1 MAKTFS
7 TFDTQALAEAA
18 LLTLEQPLM
27 PKDKNNAL
35 FIGLPRET
43 QSQENRI
50 CLTPESVSVLVN
62 GGNVVWVE
70 AGAGVPSKYTDREY
84 SEAGAKIVYSQEEI
98 YKADI
103 ILKVAPPTLFEIQ
116 LMQEGRTLISALH
129 TAQCTVEF
137 LKSINKKKITAIA
150 FEFIEDKVGSRPVVR
165 AMSEIAGSTVMLIAA
180 EYLSS
185 ANGGKGVIIGGVTG
199 VPPTK
204 VVIIGAGTVAEY
216 AARTAIGMGA
226 EVIVLDNRLYKL
238 RRIKQNLNHQ
248 VHTSTI
254 NSTQLTN
261 ILKEADLVIGALRS
275 DDTQSPCVVTE
286 EMVQGMQPNSVLIDV
301 SIDQGGCFETSE
313 VTSLS
318 KPTFK
323 KYDVIHYCVPNI
335 PSRVARTASNAF
347 SNIFTPT
354 IQAMSNYGGVE
365 GMIFA
370 KEWLMKGVY
379 CYKGSLTHEGIAR
392 KFSTTHKDLKIL
404 MFANLKY
411 RKD

>member
-1 MAKTFS
+1 MAKIAS
-7 TFDTQALAEAA
+7 SPEIQALAEAA
-18 LLTLEQPLM
+18 LMTQEKPLKV
-27 PKDKNNAL
+27 KDKKQPL

-43 QSQENRI
+43 QVQENRI
-50 CLTPESVSVLVN
+50 SLTPESVKVLVN
-62 GGNVVWVE
+62 NGHIVWIE
-70 AGAGVPSKYTDREY
+70 AGAGIPSKFSDREY

-98 YKADI
+98 FKADI
-103 ILKVAPPTLFEIQ
+103 VLKVAPPTLQEIE
-116 LMQEGRTLISALH
+116 LMQESCTLMSALQV
-129 TAQCTVEF
+129 AQCSTDY
-137 LKSINKKKITAIA
+137 LKAINKKKITAIA
-150 FEFIEDKVGSRPVVR
+150 FEFIEDKVGSKPVVR

-185 ANGGKGVIIGGVTG
+185 ANGGKGVIIGGITG

-226 EVIVLDNRLYKL
+226 EVIILDNRLYKL

-254 NSTQLTN
+254 NESVLATL
-261 ILKEADLVIGALRS
+261 LKDADLVIGALRS
-275 DDTQSPCVVTE
+275 EDALSSCVVTE
-286 EMVQGMQPNSVLIDV
+286 DMIQQMQPNSVLIDV

-313 VTSLS
+313 ITTLS

-335 PSRVARTASNAF
+335 ASRVARTASTAF

-354 IQAMSNYGGVE
+354 LLAMSDYGGVE

-379 CYKGSLTHEGIAR
+379 SYKC
-392 KFSTTHKDLKIL
+392 STTNETLAKRFGMNYKDLKLL

-411 RKD
+411 RRD